1 MGTCLLV
8 GLPKQAK
15 RICGYLYKFKEGSLK
30 VRTGIPDYSDLQRV
44 SYDWSRSAYSDAKE
58 EIPTDAPPAKGP
70 LVRQSTYK
78 DANLMHDVVNGRAV
92 SGILHF
98 INQFPIDWYAKKQP
112 TVESA
117 TYGSEFVAGRT
128 AIQQIKALRITLR
141 YLGVRIEEPSFL
153 FGDNE
158 SVVKSSTVPHSLLNK
173 RHHALSYHTVREAI
187 AAGIVEFH
195 HIPGTENP
203 ADILSKHWGHAQV
216 YHHLL
221 KPIMFYRGDTLDLID
236 EEPPVEDQMENV
248 EPATQDPEPGR
259 D

>member
-1 MGTCLLV
+1 
-8 GLPKQAK
+8 
-15 RICGYLYKFKEGSLK
+15 
-30 VRTGIPDYSDLQRV
+30 
-44 SYDWSRSAYSDAKE
+44 
-58 EIPTDAPPAKGP
+58 
-70 LVRQSTYK
+70 
-78 DANLMHDVVNGRAV
+78 MHDVMNGRAV

-98 INQFPIDWYAKKQP
+98 LNQCPIDWYAKKQP

-128 AIQQIKALRITLR
+128 AVQQIKALRITLR
-141 YLGVRIEEPSFL
+141 YLGVRIEESSFL

-158 SVVKSSTVPHSLLNK
+158 SVVKSSTVPHSLLSK

-187 AAGIVEFH
+187 AAGFVEFH

-236 EEPPVEDQMENV
+236 EPIPKEELEEDVGNTAQKTQPV
-248 EPATQDPEPGR
+248 QD
-259 D
+259 